1 MLARAS
7 GRAKEVAIR
16 TALGA
21 GRRRIV
27 RQLLTESVVLAV
39 GGGLLGLALGA
50 AGTRAIAAL
59 GADDLPRA
67 AEIGV
72 HAPVLAAT
80 AAVALLAGVLFGTI
94 PVFRLFHADLSTVFR
109 QEGRTG
115 TAGRATLG
123 ARSALVV
130 TQVSLAFALLIGAAL
145 LLVSFSR
152 KLSIEPG
159 FEPEGVAT
167 ASLSMPASRYP
178 DPAARRAFLA
188 RALDAIRTL
197 PGVEQAGATSVIPF
211 GGDFNSSVITPEG
224 YEPKPG
230 ESPLS
235 PIQSVVTP
243 GYLEAMDIPLLRGR
257 AFDARDTEGS
267 TPVVIIDEWLAR
279 RYWPDQDPLG
289 KRLYQGV
296 PEMDDEREYRT
307 IVGVT
312 REIRVLDLAG
322 AEQVG
327 HYYYPYDQ
335 SPVSTVFL
343 TLRTGR
349 DPLSVVPAVRSE
361 IARLDPDLPIYA
373 PQTMPDRITASLL
386 TDRARM
392 LLLLIFASVALV
404 LAAIGIY
411 GVLAYSV
418 ALRTREIGIRVALGS
433 RQPEIFRLV
442 VSQGLKLLGIGLGI
456 GVAASLALTRVLR
469 GMLYGIEP
477 DDPLVF
483 AVVLAVLGA
492 VALVA
497 CMIPARKATRVDP
510 IRALTREV

>member
-1 MLARAS
+1 
-7 GRAKEVAIR
+7 
-16 TALGA
+16 
-21 GRRRIV
+21 
-27 RQLLTESVVLAV
+27 
-39 GGGLLGLALGA
+39 
-50 AGTRAIAAL
+50 
-59 GADDLPRA
+59 
-67 AEIGV
+67 
-72 HAPVLAAT
+72 
-80 AAVALLAGVLFGTI
+80 
-94 PVFRLFHADLSTVFR
+94 VFR

-145 LLVSFSR
+145 LLVSFGR
-152 KLSIEPG
+152 KLSIEQG
-159 FEPEGVAT
+159 FEAEGVAT
-167 ASLSMPASRYP
+167 ASLSMPVARYP
-178 DPAARRAFLA
+178 DAAARRAFLA
-188 RALDAIRTL
+188 RALDAIRAL
-197 PGVEQAGATSVIPF
+197 PGVEHAGATSVIPF

-243 GYLEAMDIPLLRGR
+243 GYLEAMEIPLVRGR
-257 AFDARDTEGS
+257 RFDARDTEGA

-296 PEMDDEREYRT
+296 PEIDEEREYRT
-307 IVGVT
+307 IVGIT
-312 REIRVLDLAG
+312 REIRMLDLAG
-322 AEQVG
+322 ADQVG
-327 HYYYPYDQ
+327 HYYFPYDQ
-335 SPVSTVFL
+335 IGSTTMFL
-343 TLRTGR
+343 TLQTSRE
-349 DPLSVVPAVRSE
+349 PLSVIPAVRAE

-373 PQTMPDRITASLL
+373 PQTMPDRIASSLL

-392 LLLLIFASVALV
+392 LLLVIFAGVALV

-442 VSQGLKLLGIGLGI
+442 LTQGLKLLAIGLGL

-492 VALVA
+492 VAVVA
-497 CMIPARKATRVDP
+497 CTIPARRATRLDP
-510 IRALTREV
+510 IRALTQDA